1 MLCRVRSIS
10 AGEGIM
16 AKFGVGQSVR
26 RVEDQRFITGTGRY
40 TDDINLPGQ
49 AYGYALRSPEAHAR
63 ITKID
68 VSEAKLAP
76 GVLAVITGAEIE
88 AKGTNEL
95 PCAIP
100 MTNRDGSDGINPLR
114 PVLCTDRV
122 RHVGDHVAFVV
133 AETPSQAKDAAEL
146 ISVEYESL
154 PAVVDPETAADAGR
168 PLVHDNVPGTLA
180 FDWQHGDA
188 DAVERALAGAAHVTK
203 VRIINNR
210 LVANPIEPRA
220 AIGEYDADGGQ
231 VTLHACTQG
240 GWLFTGPLAEVLKV
254 EPEKVHVLTPDVG
267 GGFGMKAFFYPEYAL
282 AAWAA
287 RQLGRPV
294 KWTAERSSDAFVSD
308 VMGRDHV
315 TEAELGL
322 DADGRIV
329 GMRVLTTANMGAYCN
344 LFAPFIPT
352 GAALKVLP
360 GVYDIKNLV
369 YRVKGVLTNT
379 TPVDAYRG
387 AGRPES
393 IYMAERLMDAAARE
407 LGEDPASFRRKNFIP
422 SAAMPFKTAAGEVYD
437 SGDFARVLDAA
448 LEEADWRGFA
458 KRRAAPEA
466 RRLRPGIGMSYY
478 IESTMG
484 DPQEAAKISFEED
497 GTVSVMVG
505 TQSNG
510 QGHETAYMQVVNDR
524 LGIPFEN
531 IRIVQGDT
539 AKLKWGGGTGG
550 SRSLTAQGMAIR
562 DASDLVIERGKM
574 FASLEFEAAVADID
588 FERSDGTFRV
598 KGTDRAIGILE
609 LARNVRGKAPS
620 LDAAPHGLDAEAMA
634 KIDAWTFPNGCHVAE
649 VEIDP
654 DTGTTRI
661 VNYVVVDDFG
671 VVLNPLLV
679 AGQVHGGVVQGLG
692 QALMEHAIYDDSG
705 QLLTGSFMDYAM
717 PHAADMPSFRV
728 STVEVPCKNNPLGVK
743 GCGEAGSVAS
753 PAAVINA
760 IIDALED
767 DGVRAVDMPA
777 TPLAVWR
784 LIQEHRQ
791 PIAAE

>member
-1 MLCRVRSIS
+1 
-10 AGEGIM
+10 M

-26 RVEDQRFITGTGRY
+26 RVEDQRFITGNGRY

-49 AYGYALRSPEAHAR
+49 AYGYAVRSPEAHAR
-63 ITKID
+63 IVGID
-68 VSEAKLAP
+68 TSEAERAP
-76 GVLAVITGAEIE
+76 GVLAVITGAEI
-88 AKGTNEL
+88 AANGTNAL

-100 MTNRDGSDGINPLR
+100 MVNRDGSDGINPLR

-146 ISVEYESL
+146 VAVEYASL
-154 PAVVDPETAADAGR
+154 PSTIETETAADPGR
-168 PLVHDNVPGTLA
+168 PLVHDDVPGNLA
-180 FDWQHGDA
+180 FDWQHGDP
-188 DAVERALAGAAHVTK
+188 DAVEQALAGAAHVTK

-220 AIGEYDADGGQ
+220 AIGEVAADGK

-240 GWLFTGPLAEVLKV
+240 GWLFTGPLAEVLKLP
-254 EPEKVHVLTPDVG
+254 PETIRVVTPDVG

-282 AAWAA
+282 AVWAA
-287 RQLGRPV
+287 RKLKRPV
-294 KWTAERSSDAFVSD
+294 KWTAERSSDAFLSD

-315 TEAELGL
+315 TEAELGF
-322 DADGRIV
+322 DQGHRIV

-387 AGRPES
+387 AGRPEA
-393 IYMAERLMDAAARE
+393 IYLMERLINAAARE
-407 LGEDPASFRRKNFIP
+407 LGDDPVELRRKNFVT
-422 SAAMPFKTAAGEVYD
+422 SAAMPFTTTAGEIYD
-437 SGDFARVLDAA
+437 SGEFARVMDAA
-448 LEEADWRGFA
+448 LQGADWPGFA
-458 KRRAAPEA
+458 RRRRESEA
-466 RRLRPGIGMSYY
+466 RGMRRGIGMAYY

-484 DPQEAAKISFEED
+484 DPQEMAAIQFETD
-497 GTVSVMVG
+497 GTVSVVVG

-510 QGHETAYMQVVNDR
+510 QGHETAYAQLLHER
-524 LGIPFEN
+524 LGVPFEQ

-539 AKLKWGGGTGG
+539 ARLKLGGGTGG
-550 SRSLTAQGMAIR
+550 SRSLTAEGMAIR
-562 DASDLVIERGKM
+562 DCADNVIERGRHY
-574 FASLEFEAAVADID
+574 AAQELETAVADI
-588 FERSDGTFRV
+588 EYNRGTGEFAV
-598 KGTDRAIGILE
+598 IGTDRRIDILD
-609 LARNVRGKAPS
+609 LASKARATTNP
-620 LDAAPHGLDAEAMA
+620 PEGFEGGLDAEATA
-634 KIDAWTFPNGCHVAE
+634 QIDAYTFPNGCHVAE

-654 DTGTTRI
+654 DTGVVRI
-661 VNYVVVDDFG
+661 VNYTAVDDFG
-671 VVLNPLLV
+671 VVLNPMLV
-679 AGQVHGGVVQGLG
+679 AGQVHGGVVQGIG
-692 QALMEHAIYDDSG
+692 QALYEHAVYDGNG
-705 QLLTGSFMDYAM
+705 QLLSGSFMDYCMPRADGVPAM
-717 PHAADMPSFRV
+717 AV
-728 STVEVPCKNNPLGVK
+728 STIEVPCKNNPMGVK

-760 IIDALED
+760 IIDALAD
-767 DGVRAVDMPA
+767 LGVTTVDMPA
-777 TPLAVWR
+777 TPQSLWR